1 MFEIDSDCN
10 LLQGFNFNRNN
21 QNRIMHVKSLTI
33 GTITLSPDF
42 EVIDPTT
49 GDKSSVVGVGSYLGW
64 RQQKTSP
71 LFMGF
76 YSSHTNTADLSSYV
90 SNSMDNTS
98 VSFEVEMFE
107 YDPNAKQYFKAF
119 HCDAQSMKGEILC
132 DSRGKLAGFINKES
146 SKLVQ
151 SPLNYQI
158 NFGFSP
164 APEEQLFI
172 TQTSNTI
179 KVCNA
184 WGVKS
189 A

>member
-1 MFEIDSDCN
+1 MILSYCN
-10 LLQGFNFNRNN
+10 LQQGFNFNRNN
-21 QNRIMHVKSLTI
+21 QSRIMHVKSLTI
-33 GTITLSPDF
+33 GTVALNPDF

-49 GDKSSVVGVGSYLGW
+49 GNKSPVVGVGSYLGW
-64 RQQKTSP
+64 YQQKTSP
-71 LFMGF
+71 LFMRL

-90 SNSMDNTS
+90 SHSMDNTS
-98 VSFEVEMFE
+98 VSFEVELFE
-107 YDPNAKQYFKAF
+107 YDPNAKKYFKAF
-119 HCDAQSMKGEILC
+119 HCDAQAMQGEILC
-132 DSRGKLAGFINKES
+132 DSRGKLAGSIEKEPS
-146 SKLVQ
+146 PLVQ

-184 WGVKS
+184 WGVTV